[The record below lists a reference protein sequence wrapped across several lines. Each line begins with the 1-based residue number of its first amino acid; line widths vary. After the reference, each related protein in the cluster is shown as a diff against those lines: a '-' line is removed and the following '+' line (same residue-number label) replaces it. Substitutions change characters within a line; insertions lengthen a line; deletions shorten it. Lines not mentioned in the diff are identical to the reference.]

1 MEKKNLGKR
10 TTLIGIEGIRERF
23 LSCFFI
29 FNSFNITLL
38 TLLVQ
43 VILSRNGKSVKGD
56 SFRWA
61 NACVQVGRR

>member
-1 MEKKNLGKR
+1 MEKKNLGKC
-10 TTLIGIEGIRERF
+10 TTLTGIEVIPGLF

-29 FNSFNITLL
+29 FTSLNITLL

-61 NACVQVGRR
+61 NACVQVDRR